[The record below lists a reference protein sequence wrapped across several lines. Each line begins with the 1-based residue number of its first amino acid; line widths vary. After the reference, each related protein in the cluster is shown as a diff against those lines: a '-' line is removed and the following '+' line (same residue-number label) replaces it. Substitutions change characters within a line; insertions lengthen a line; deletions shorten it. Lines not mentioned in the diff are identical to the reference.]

1 MTSLQVRDVSVTLG
15 GTRVVDGVSLSVEKG
30 EWLGLIGPNGAGKTT
45 LLRAVTGA
53 APTDSGEVICQ
64 GINLAELGV
73 RPRARMMAVV
83 PQRPV
88 VPWGMGVA
96 DYVLLGRT
104 SHIGL
109 LGREKRS
116 DLDIAQESLKALG
129 LEKLSRRRLD
139 ELSGGE
145 LQRAMLAR
153 ALTQDAPLLILD
165 EPTSSLDV
173 GHGQQMMEMV
183 DRLRREQRLTVI
195 SALHDLTL
203 AAQFCDRLVMM
214 SGGKAILDG
223 PPRSVITEHSLR
235 DHYGAR
241 VRILSGPEFGV
252 VVIPLRSG
260 GSSDREEISPSA
272 GVIGLSRGDS
282 L

>member
-1 MTSLQVRDVSVTLG
+1 MTGLQLRNVSVVLG
-15 GTRVVDGVSLSVEKG
+15 EARVVDRVSLTVGTG

-45 LLRAVTGA
+45 LLRAITGA
-53 APTDSGEVICQ
+53 AETETGKVFYRGRD
-64 GINLAELGV
+64 LAGLGA
-73 RPRARMMAVV
+73 RQRARLMAVV
-83 PQRPV
+83 PQIPV
-88 VPWGMGVA
+88 VPWGMGVS

-104 SHIGL
+104 SHIGW
-109 LGREKRS
+109 LGRETRS
-116 DLDIAQESLKALG
+116 DLEIAQESLRALG
-129 LEKLSRRRLD
+129 MERLAQRRLD

-145 LQRAMLAR
+145 LQRAVLAR

-165 EPTSSLDV
+165 EPTSSLDI

-214 SGGKAILDG
+214 SGGRAILDG
-223 PPRSVITEHSLR
+223 PPRSVITERSVR
-235 DHYGAR
+235 DHYGAA
-241 VRILSGPEFGV
+241 VRIISGPEFGV
-252 VVIPLRSG
+252 VVIPLRSEP
-260 GSSDREEISPSA
+260 DAET
-272 GVIGLSRGDS
+272 GDATAVATV